1 MDSETGTP
9 EFVMD
14 NDDFI
19 PQLVRLLA
27 PLLTTEA
34 ERRAM
39 LIEAFSMTSPILST
53 VDFDGA
59 PQPFLLIMIAALHTF
74 GDVVPNKPALSV
86 LRDTAKNHVGAD
98 VALQIEALKPQIE
111 VVASRPIPNKQWA
124 ERKIRRI
131 TPTLI
136 VVVLLA
142 PTAVA
147 GDDSLNPN

>member
-1 MDSETGTP
+1 LEIKISGWKVKRGTQ
-9 EFVMD
+9 EFLMH

-34 ERRAM
+34 ERRVL

-53 VDFDGA
+53 VDFDGTT
-59 PQPFLLIMIAALHTF
+59 QPFLLNMIAALHTF
-74 GDVVPNKPALSV
+74 RDVVPNKPALSV

-98 VALQIEALKPQIE
+98 VAPQIE
-111 VVASRPIPNKQWA
+111 VVVSRPIPNKQWA
-124 ERKIRRI
+124 ERKVRRI

-147 GDDSLNPN
+147 GNDSLNPH